1 MSLKKWDAIRK
12 CNIEILNN
20 DIGPYSSFLD
30 SSEDSETSK
39 ESSEK

>member
-20 DIGPYSSFLD
+20 DIGPYTNFLD
-30 SSEDSETSK
+30 SSEDSETI
-39 ESSEK
+39 ESSEI